1 GIRDFHVTGVQ
12 TCALPISF
20 RYRPAPPALVAVDLS
35 VEFWPGDAPV
45 PEHGP
50 PPEATPSPGVLDA
63 DALGNVLAGALD
75 EVRECYRQG
84 RARDAKLWGR
94 VELLLTQRAD
104 GTLMEARE
112 HQSRFPDHEVA
123 ECIAECVARLDF
135 PPPVGGALSF
145 IVAFRLGSPTPESAV
160 EAPGARPMTH

>member
-1 GIRDFHVTGVQ
+1 TRVRLRDTELDREAGACLRQAVE
-12 TCALPISF
+12 AF

-94 VELLLTQRAD
+94 VELLLTQRA
-104 GTLMEARE
+104 
-112 HQSRFPDHEVA
+112 
-123 ECIAECVARLDF
+123 
-135 PPPVGGALSF
+135 
-145 IVAFRLGSPTPESAV
+145 
-160 EAPGARPMTH
+160 